1 MDSSAITVMLV
12 LTLIMPGD
20 KPNITYKEAMP
31 SIEEC
36 LRELRIFLNSYP
48 PDNLEANALGA
59 QCVKRLEKSS
69 PTHMSGESKWP

>member
-1 MDSSAITVMLV
+1 MDPSSITMMMV

-36 LRELRIFLNSYP
+36 LRESRIFLNSYP
-48 PDNLEANALGA
+48 PDNLEAEALGA
-59 QCVKRLEKSS
+59 QCVKRVVKAS
-69 PTHMSGESKWP
+69 PAGEWR